1 MNPFYS
7 LEFWGNRDEA
17 VELQN
22 VLSKITNKDFNIL
35 IVNFKEGISNIVEQ
49 NWRYRG
55 FVQLNSHV
63 IRIDGKVMIPI
74 GMLF

>member
-1 MNPFYS
+1 SS
-7 LEFWGNRDEA
+7 L
-17 VELQN
+17 
-22 VLSKITNKDFNIL
+22 IYIL
-35 IVNFKEGISNIVEQ
+35 TTSESVWRIQLKMYIFIQALMYIFKLAFIIGE
-49 NWRYRG
+49 YRG

>member
-7 LEFWGNRDEA
+7 LEFGEIEMK

-22 VLSKITNKDFNIL
+22 VLSEITNKDFNIL
-35 IVNFKEGISNIVEQ
+35 IVNFKEVYLILLNKIGE
-49 NWRYRG
+49 YRG

-63 IRIDGKVMIPI
+63 IRIDGR
-74 GMLF
+74 